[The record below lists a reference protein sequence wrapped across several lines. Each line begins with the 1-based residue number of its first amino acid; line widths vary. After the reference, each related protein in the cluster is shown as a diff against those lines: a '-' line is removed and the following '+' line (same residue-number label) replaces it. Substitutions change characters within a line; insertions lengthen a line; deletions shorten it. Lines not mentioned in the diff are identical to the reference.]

1 MKELEAK
8 VHIPVRY
15 MIMAVCVLLLLVM
28 YLLTRKI
35 GFFTYFAF
43 VISLVACTKSMHE
56 QKGEEK
62 KWASYWCGFALLQL
76 LPSALEKNIYF
87 VIVKFATLMYFTF
100 FDDCSI
106 VGEITEKAYQYAKEL
121 LDAYKEKYCKEC
133 ETKKD

>member
-8 VHIPVRY
+8 VHVPVRY
-15 MIMAVCVLLLLVM
+15 MIMAVCALLLLVV

-43 VISLVACTKSMHE
+43 VISLVICTKSMHE

-62 KWASYWCGFALLQL
+62 KWAAYWCSFALLQL

-87 VIVKFATLMYFTF
+87 VIVKFATLMYFAF

-106 VGEITEKAYQYAKEL
+106 VGEITEKSYQYIMGL
-121 LDAYKEKYCKEC
+121 LDTYKEKYCKEC

>member
-15 MIMAVCVLLLLVM
+15 MIMAVCVLLLLVV

-43 VISLVACTKSMHE
+43 VISLGRLYEEYARAE
-56 QKGEEK
+56 GRGEEVGL
-62 KWASYWCGFALLQL
+62 YWCGFALLQL